1 MFGKAKDIYAMQK
14 EARAMQKQMKQ
25 LRVSGNSED
34 ELVQIVMNGV
44 QELEEIN
51 IHDELLGIDSKSD
64 LVRSLKQ
71 AWKDAQKNLQKEMM
85 KDFDLDKIKGML
97 GG

>member
-14 EARAMQKQMKQ
+14 EARAVQKQMKQ
-25 LRVSGNSED
+25 LRVTGNSED
-34 ELVQIVMNGV
+34 ELVQIVINGV
-44 QELEEIN
+44 QEIEEIN
-51 IHDELLGIDSKSD
+51 IHDELLGVDSKSD
-64 LVRSLKQ
+64 LVKAIKQ

>member
-14 EARAMQKQMKQ
+14 EARSVQKQMKQ
-25 LRVSGNSED
+25 LRVTGNSED
-34 ELVQIVMNGV
+34 ELVQIIMNGL
-44 QELEEIN
+44 QEIEEIN
-51 IHDELLGIDSKSD
+51 IHDELLGVDSKSD

-71 AWKDAQKNLQKEMM
+71 GWKDAQKNLQKEMM

>member
-1 MFGKAKDIYAMQK
+1 MFGKAKDLYSMQR

-25 LRVSGNSED
+25 LKVDGISED
-34 ELVQIVMNGV
+34 ELVSVVMNGV
-44 QELEEIN
+44 QEIEEIE
-51 IHDELLGIDSKSD
+51 IHDELMNPQSKSD
-64 LVRSLKQ
+64 LVKSLKQ
-71 AWKDAQKNLQKEMM
+71 AMKSAQKNLQKEMV